1 MNEDKNLKI
10 KYVMVEPDSSAD
22 VDEIDL
28 IELMR
33 TLFRA
38 WKIIV
43 ACTFLCVGLAYLY
56 AMGVPEAYRTQIL
69 LAPVQEEQNGVS
81 SALGQFGGFATMV
94 GAQIPRDSNIKR
106 VIATLESRKF
116 LGNYI
121 RNQNLMPILFQQHWD
136 EGNKAWLIDPP
147 PSEKSAVNTLKS
159 RMSIEEDTISGLI
172 TLSVV
177 WTNPQFATKVA
188 NEVIEQLNKQLRE
201 QAVADSQKRIGYLE
215 RELAKTTLQDMR
227 AVLYNLLESEKQK
240 AMLANVNDDFA
251 LQVIDPALEP
261 TTPYKPNRKLI
272 SVMGAVCGGILGI
285 IGAFVLNLFQ
295 KLKSSKSPNPS
306 SNV

>member
-1 MNEDKNLKI
+1 
-10 KYVMVEPDSSAD
+10 MVEPDSSAD

-43 ACTFLCVGLAYLY
+43 ACTFLCVGFAYLW
-56 AMGVPEAYRTQIL
+56 GTLISEAYRTQIL
-69 LAPVQEEQNGVS
+69 LAPVKEEQNGVS

-94 GAQIPRDSNIKR
+94 GAQIPRDSNVEQ
-106 VIATLESRKF
+106 VIATLQSRKF

-136 EGNKAWLIDPP
+136 KVNKVWLIDPP
-147 PSEKSAVNTLKS
+147 PTEKSGINTLKS
-159 RMSIEEDTISGLI
+159 NLSIEEDTISGLI
-172 TLSVV
+172 TMSVT
-177 WTNPQFATKVA
+177 WSNPQFATKVA
-188 NEVIEQLNKQLRE
+188 NEVVEQLNNQLRE

-251 LQVIDPALEP
+251 LHVIDPAVEP
-261 TTPYKPNRKLI
+261 SIPYKPNRKLI
-272 SVMGAVCGGILGI
+272 VVMGAVCGGILGI